1 MLGTYSTYRCS
12 QACQIVNITCG
23 VTPTI
28 MSNNEVFTL
37 KTSAIY
43 KIDSGSGAA
52 YYDKNIAN

>member
-1 MLGTYSTYRCS
+1 
-12 QACQIVNITCG
+12 VNITCG

-52 YYDKNIAN
+52 YYDKNIAQLKKISNTLV